1 MPSVR
6 KVEHG
11 PKVGVR
17 VGFRDLVERRVIRVD
32 DLVDRAPHARVL
44 DRPLELTRGLA
55 PNGFGFARGRVTAF
69 GASSGRAVGWEELGY
84 AEVALRGR
92 GEEVVGLV
100 LRRRK
105 ERERVSWPARYD

>member
-55 PNGFGFARGRVTAF
+55 PNGF
-69 GASSGRAVGWEELGY
+69 
-84 AEVALRGR
+84 
-92 GEEVVGLV
+92 
-100 LRRRK
+100 
-105 ERERVSWPARYD
+105 